1 MRRIDH
7 LHGGQSPTSG
17 QFAKQVLPQPSTRP
31 AHETVIDGCRRPVFG
46 RAIAPAAS
54 ALENMHDPADDPAIV
69 YALDAAYIPRQK
81 RLNSTPLV
89 IAQLK
94 QILAH
99 GPDLSQNESGSYS
112 QCATVNEF

>member
-1 MRRIDH
+1 
-7 LHGGQSPTSG
+7 
-17 QFAKQVLPQPSTRP
+17 
-31 AHETVIDGCRRPVFG
+31 
-46 RAIAPAAS
+46 
-54 ALENMHDPADDPAIV
+54 MHDPADDPAIV